1 MNHPTWVTKKDPLK
15 TAQIR
20 EPEMPANLNMK
31 ILVVDDHESMR
42 RIEKQILNDL
52 GYPNVDMADD
62 GSTALPMLQ
71 AGNYDF
77 VISDWNMPKMEGL
90 ELLRA
95 IRADAKLTK
104 TPVLLVTAE
113 SKKEK
118 IIEAVKAGVN
128 DYVVKPFN
136 AEIIKAKIA
145 RIFP

>member
-1 MNHPTWVTKKDPLK
+1 
-15 TAQIR
+15 
-20 EPEMPANLNMK
+20 MPADLKMK

-62 GSTALPMLQ
+62 GTTALDMLK

-77 VISDWNMPKMEGL
+77 VITDWNMPQMEGIDLL
-90 ELLRA
+90 ES
-95 IRADAKLTK
+95 IRADDRIGK

-113 SKKEK
+113 SKKER
-118 IIEAVKAGVN
+118 IVEAAKAGVN

-136 AEIIKAKIA
+136 ADTLSAKIS

>member
-1 MNHPTWVTKKDPLK
+1 
-15 TAQIR
+15 
-20 EPEMPANLNMK
+20 MPANLNMK

-71 AGNYDF
+71 SGNYDF

-118 IIEAVKAGVN
+118 IKNGN
-128 DYVVKPFN
+128 
-136 AEIIKAKIA
+136 
-145 RIFP
+145 

>member
-1 MNHPTWVTKKDPLK
+1 
-15 TAQIR
+15 
-20 EPEMPANLNMK
+20 MPADPNMK

-52 GYPNVDMADD
+52 GYKNVDMADD
-62 GSTALPMLQ
+62 GTTALPMLE
-71 AGNYDF
+71 AGSYDF

-90 ELLRA
+90 ELLKA
-95 IRADAKLTK
+95 IRADSKLAK

-118 IIEAVKAGVN
+118 IIEAAQAGVN

-136 AEIIKAKIA
+136 AEILKAKIA

>member
-1 MNHPTWVTKKDPLK
+1 
-15 TAQIR
+15 
-20 EPEMPANLNMK
+20 
-31 ILVVDDHESMR
+31 
-42 RIEKQILNDL
+42 LNDL
-52 GYPNVDMADD
+52 GYRNVDMADD

-71 AGNYDF
+71 AGSYDF

-90 ELLRA
+90 ALLKA
-95 IRADAKLTK
+95 IRADQRIAK

-118 IIEAVKAGVN
+118 IIEAAQAGVN

-136 AEIIKAKIA
+136 AEILKAKIA

>member
-1 MNHPTWVTKKDPLK
+1 
-15 TAQIR
+15 
-20 EPEMPANLNMK
+20 MPANPNMK

-52 GYPNVDMADD
+52 GYKNVDMADD

-71 AGNYDF
+71 AGSYDF

-90 ELLRA
+90 ELLKA
-95 IRADAKLTK
+95 IRADSRLAK

-118 IIEAVKAGVN
+118 IIEAAQAGVN

-136 AEIIKAKIA
+136 AEILKAKIA